1 MRAMYV
7 TENVLVATLK
17 NIYKQIDNIN
27 LTNVFLFNI
36 PFQHITNMLVKHP
49 IVFLSY
55 KVFKSDMNFLV
66 QMSHISSSQGS
77 REGGDECTDNV
88 TVKYIFRDGTEME
101 QDPMVLYPPHS
112 HALCCFLSMEIFSQ
126 RISFIREV
134 RTCRNKGKIILVQSL
149 SINKDL
155 QFLLKGYR

>member
-1 MRAMYV
+1 MFTTEFLHRDFVTRNIIKPQMRAMYV

-66 QMSHISSSQGS
+66 
-77 REGGDECTDNV
+77 
-88 TVKYIFRDGTEME
+88 
-101 QDPMVLYPPHS
+101 
-112 HALCCFLSMEIFSQ
+112 
-126 RISFIREV
+126 
-134 RTCRNKGKIILVQSL
+134 
-149 SINKDL
+149 
-155 QFLLKGYR
+155 